1 MSYTSGIRKKMPRIR
16 RKMHDAIIASN
27 PYSSISQF
35 ILDVLGLVS

>member
-27 PYSSISQF
+27 PYSSISQYR
-35 ILDVLGLVS
+35 LDVLGLVS